1 MTILQI
7 KMENPMRYKLM
18 MCGFSALCEDMQ
30 EVCERLKVI
39 PVQRAELESSPCYVF
54 DLETGA
60 TYHILPSPKGWIIQ
74 DDKGKEIQF

>member
-1 MTILQI
+1 
-7 KMENPMRYKLM
+7 MENPMRYKLM